1 MLRSETFCLAL
12 IFFILINT
20 DLSEAKGRGGG
31 RGGGSGRGGS
41 RGWYGG
47 SFGGGGDGFD
57 WELFFIIVGVI
68 FGVLFLATCIYVYF
82 IEDDD
87 RIFMQ
92 KMIEQNQQHQQNNSD
107 DTHLPYP
114 TIATVDATPPYQ
126 SSNQFQENF
135 PQNTNNG
142 EVLSPTPLPYS
153 IAPVDVPPPYP
164 GNQSGTWKNGSWMTN
179 QPNNQFQDNFPQNTS
194 HGAIVSSTHLSYP
207 TIATVDAPPP
217 YPGNQ
222 SGT

>member
-1 MLRSETFCLAL
+1 MGLV
-12 IFFILINT
+12 
-20 DLSEAKGRGGG
+20 
-31 RGGGSGRGGS
+31 
-41 RGWYGG
+41 
-47 SFGGGGDGFD
+47 
-57 WELFFIIVGVI
+57 IIVGVI
-68 FGVLFLATCIYVYF
+68 FGVLLLATCIYVYF

-107 DTHLPYP
+107 DTHLPCP

-142 EVLSPTPLPYS
+142 EILSPTPLPYS

-164 GNQSGTWKNGSWMTN
+164 GNQSGTWIDGSWMTN
-179 QPNNQFQDNFPQNTS
+179 QPSNQFQDNFPQNTS
-194 HGAIVSSTHLSYP
+194 HGAIVSSTHLPHP
-207 TIATVDAPPP
+207 TIATVDATLS
-217 YPGNQ
+217 YQSSNQ
-222 SGT
+222 FQENFPQNTNHGAIVSSTHLPHPTIATVDATPSYQSSNQFQENFPQNTN